1 MYFLASVMLTLVAIN
16 GVHAAVTSTAFSTAT
31 PSPNPS
37 ERSAN
42 PPETARTMVNT
53 HSSRISVAERYGC
66 IPTAPRKTVKSSSLP
81 G

>member
-42 PPETARTMVNT
+42 PPETART
-53 HSSRISVAERYGC
+53 IWLYPYGPEEDHLVQELHGPC
-66 IPTAPRKTVKSSSLP
+66 Y
-81 G
+81 